1 MLQKKGKGYEAISTT
16 ESQIWRSQALEENL
30 LTPQEAIALTKTQQ
44 SAEEAQM
51 RANNEQLSSTKSS
64 KKRSFQG
71 NRHTTPKPQC
81 RPTPPAP
88 APTLKKRC
96 FPVEQGSSEKILD
109 STSKVLDMESELEG
123 VVGLLVGEAEAVLD
137 ENIEESKRRV
147 KLERYSKWAASIL
160 RAEELGKVIQ
170 SSRDKR
176 YFAVG
181 FVDTLLAEGIC
192 KSVQQAA
199 GLASI
204 SMRKAAK
211 KGNEIGTPDEPQ
223 KKILTHHT
231 TRQVERWYSA
241 WKASDRGK

>member
-1 MLQKKGKGYEAISTT
+1 MLE
-16 ESQIWRSQALEENL
+16 
-30 LTPQEAIALTKTQQ
+30 
-44 SAEEAQM
+44 
-51 RANNEQLSSTKSS
+51 
-64 KKRSFQG
+64 
-71 NRHTTPKPQC
+71 
-81 RPTPPAP
+81 
-88 APTLKKRC
+88 
-96 FPVEQGSSEKILD
+96 

-147 KLERYSKWAASIL
+147 KLERYSKWAGSIL
-160 RAEELGKVIQ
+160 KAEELGKVIR

-176 YFAVG
+176 YFAIG

-192 KSVQQAA
+192 KSVHQAA

-204 SMRKAAK
+204 SMRKAAR
-211 KGNEIGTPDEPQ
+211 KGKEIGTPEKPQ
-223 KKILTHHT
+223 KEILTHYS